1 MTPKEFWNS
10 TYRDIKSFVDG
21 NMKMQQED
29 KKNTIVMYEAMA
41 NKIIGALSWSR
52 PKNKSLIKDIFRDLF
67 KEELD
72 NNKPQSIEEQVRILR
87 SMKGK

>member
-10 TYRDIKSFVDG
+10 TYRDIKAFVDG

-29 KKNTIVMYEAMA
+29 KKNIIVMYEAMA

>member
-10 TYRDIKSFVDG
+10 TYRDIKAFVDG